1 VKHDRFVQSDLFCGF
16 SILALAKSFTDFA
29 KLEMESKRIK
39 IDELLL
45 REACS
50 FVCLPEFTK
59 KKKKVDSA
67 DIDKY
72 INVITTQINVSTIQK
87 IYSKILVVK
96 FISQNFKKCI
106 NCRQK
111 KSHT

>member
-1 VKHDRFVQSDLFCGF
+1 
-16 SILALAKSFTDFA
+16 LALAKSFTDFA

-59 KKKKVDSA
+59 KKKKSG
-67 DIDKY
+67 
-72 INVITTQINVSTIQK
+72 
-87 IYSKILVVK
+87 
-96 FISQNFKKCI
+96 
-106 NCRQK
+106 
-111 KSHT
+111 

>member
-1 VKHDRFVQSDLFCGF
+1 MNYYYVKLVPLSAFQNSQ
-16 SILALAKSFTDFA
+16 
-29 KLEMESKRIK
+29 
-39 IDELLL
+39 
-45 REACS
+45 
-50 FVCLPEFTK
+50 K

-106 NCRQK
+106 NCSQK